1 MSKPEDGKP
10 GEGGDAEKKPKKT
23 EPVLSATEKMM
34 VEMQKRKIQA
44 MRMKKEQLELFRDTF
59 VIFDK
64 DGDGTIDSKEL
75 STVLKSMGYNPTHE
89 EIKEMVEDVDSDGSG
104 SIEFLEFLLLMGG
117 ILKDVPTD
125 LDLRDAFT
133 GKLFLSKAPV
143 TILLD
148 FVLSRK
154 TPFISVV
161 VFDKD
166 RSGFASSSEIKAVMA
181 NLGVHFTDDEMQEM
195 MLEVG
200 QAKQ

>member
-1 MSKPEDGKP
+1 MSKPDDGKA
-10 GEGGDAEKKPKKT
+10 GEADEKPKKT

-75 STVLKSMGYNPTHE
+75 STVLKSMGYNPTIE

-133 GKLFLSKAPV
+133 GEILSP
-143 TILLD
+143 
-148 FVLSRK
+148 
-154 TPFISVV
+154 IS
-161 VFDKD
+161 DD
-166 RSGFASSSEIKAVMA
+166 ASYA
-181 NLGVHFTDDEMQEM
+181 MQVSLAHM
-195 MLEVG
+195 
-200 QAKQ
+200 

>member
-1 MSKPEDGKP
+1 MSKPDDGKP
-10 GEGGDAEKKPKKT
+10 GEGDAEKKAKKT

-75 STVLKSMGYNPTHE
+75 STVLKSMGYNPTIE

-133 GKLFLSKAPV
+133 GKLFLIKTSDCTHDNSV
-143 TILLD
+143 GLLNPA
-148 FVLSRK
+148 L
-154 TPFISVV
+154 
-161 VFDKD
+161 
-166 RSGFASSSEIKAVMA
+166 
-181 NLGVHFTDDEMQEM
+181 Q
-195 MLEVG
+195 
-200 QAKQ
+200 